1 MLDFGRKEA
10 ESCPRKDAID
20 GDFFIE
26 GLCDPDANP
35 QVTCSG
41 SEVQFLCLPAKL
53 ELLLL
58 TPDLGHFMEIQKDL
72 VEIQRE
78 TCADLFCLLDRLYG
92 SGIAMGQKERGWS

>member
-1 MLDFGRKEA
+1 MLDFGRKES
-10 ESCPRKDAID
+10 ETCPRKDAID

-26 GLCDPDANP
+26 GFNDPDANP
-35 QVTCSG
+35 QVICSG
-41 SEVQFLCLPAKL
+41 SEVHFFCLPAKF

-58 TPDLGHFMEIQKDL
+58 TPDLGYFMEMKENL

-92 SGIAMGQKERGWS
+92 SGIATGRKERGWS